1 MAQSANILGPGLLRK
16 ARFKKKK
23 MEFIMNSMIDLV
35 TREFC
40 CENYKIMNDEFE
52 DWDERY
58 LKLKKRLE

>member
-1 MAQSANILGPGLLRK
+1 
-16 ARFKKKK
+16 
-23 MEFIMNSMIDLV
+23 MEFIMNFMIDLA

-40 CENYKIMNDEFE
+40 CENYKIMNDDEFE